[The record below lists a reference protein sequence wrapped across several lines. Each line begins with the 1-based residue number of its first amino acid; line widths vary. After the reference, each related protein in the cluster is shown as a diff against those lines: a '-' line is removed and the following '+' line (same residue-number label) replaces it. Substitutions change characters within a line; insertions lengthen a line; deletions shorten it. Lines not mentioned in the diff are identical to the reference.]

1 MSSALENLTGPG
13 KSLSREPYDAKEF
26 EGLLRSGTLRLRD
39 AGNPQLSLE
48 GRFDLAYNAAHA
60 LSLAAL
66 RRMGYRPSHRY
77 IVFQVLPHTLGLG
90 PEVWRVLAKAHDQRN
105 LGEYEGMLD
114 VDARF
119 VADVIAACGAVAKA
133 LNGLEGRTSH
143 HRTDKD

>member
-1 MSSALENLTGPG
+1 MSSPLENLTGPG
-13 KSLSREPYDAKEF
+13 KPLQREPFDAREF
-26 EGLLRSGTLRLRD
+26 AGLLHSGAARLRD
-39 AGNPQLSLE
+39 AGNPQVSIE

-66 RRMGYRPSHRY
+66 RRMHYRASHRY
-77 IVFQVLPHTLGLG
+77 IVFQVLPHTLDLG

-119 VADVIAACGAVAKA
+119 VADVVTACAAVAEA
-133 LNGLEGRTSH
+133 IQQLPEAWVRGGG
-143 HRTDKD
+143 

>member
-13 KSLSREPYDAKEF
+13 KPLGREPFDAREF
-26 EGLLRSGTLRLRD
+26 DGLLRSGYARLAD
-39 AGNPQLSLE
+39 ARNPALSLE

-66 RRMGYRPSHRY
+66 RRLGYRPGHRY

-119 VADVIAACGAVAKA
+119 VADVIAACAAVAA
-133 LNGLEGRTSH
+133 AVNLSVAA
-143 HRTDKD
+143 DKGNLT